1 MATSLFKIGTTDCS
15 DNVVRGSYKVNR
27 TNVYKTYEDANGA
40 THRRFIR
47 EKMSG
52 TFQMFFKLMKD
63 YSDFIE
69 LIEDNKSA
77 TTYAVNCTLYD
88 NYSGEAYTV
97 NAFIDF
103 QPTITQDAGLREY
116 MQVLDITIEER

>member
-1 MATSLFKIGTTDCS
+1 MATSLFKISTTDCS
-15 DNVVRGSYKVNR
+15 DNVVRGSYQVNR
-27 TNVYKTYEDANGA
+27 IDIYKTYEDANGA

-47 EKMSG
+47 KKMTG

-63 YSDFIE
+63 YSDFVE

-77 TTYAVNCTLYD
+77 TTYAVPCTLYD
-88 NYSGEAYTV
+88 NYSGDVYTV

>member
-1 MATSLFKIGTTDCS
+1 MATSLFKIGATDCS
-15 DNVVRGSYKVNR
+15 DNVVRGSYNVNR
-27 TNVYKTYEDANGA
+27 IDVYKTYEDANGA

-47 EKMSG
+47 KKITG
-52 TFQMFFKLMKD
+52 TMQMFFKYMED
-63 YSDFIE
+63 YADFVE
-69 LIEDNKSA
+69 LIEDNKSV
-77 TTYAVNCTLYD
+77 TTFAVTCTLYD
-88 NYSGEAYTV
+88 NYSGELFTV

>member
-1 MATSLFKIGTTDCS
+1 MATSLFKIGTTDVS
-15 DNVVRGSYKVNR
+15 DNIVRGSYKVNR
-27 TNVYKTYEDANGA
+27 IEVYKTYEDANGA

-47 EKMSG
+47 QKMSG
-52 TFQMFFKLMKD
+52 TLQMFFKYMED
-63 YSDFIE
+63 YADFIE

-77 TTYAVNCTLYD
+77 TTYAVTCTLYD
-88 NYSGEAYTV
+88 NYSGELYSV

>member
-1 MATSLFKIGTTDCS
+1 MATSLFMISTTDCS
-15 DNVVRGSYKVNR
+15 DNVVRGSYMVNR
-27 TNVYKTYEDANGA
+27 IDVYKTYEDANGA

-47 EKMSG
+47 KKMTG
-52 TFQMFFKLMKD
+52 KLQMFFKYIED
-63 YSDFIE
+63 YADFVE
-69 LIEDNKSA
+69 LIETNKSA
-77 TTYAVNCTLYD
+77 TTFAVPCTLYD
-88 NYSGEAYTV
+88 NLSGDVYTV

>member
-1 MATSLFKIGTTDCS
+1 MATTLIKIGNTDCS

-27 TNVYKTYEDANGA
+27 IDVYKTYEDANGA
-40 THRRFIR
+40 THRRYIR
-47 EKMSG
+47 KKMSG
-52 TFQMFFKLMKD
+52 TLQMFFKFMSD
-63 YSDFIE
+63 YEDFIE
-69 LIEDNKSA
+69 LIDANKSA
-77 TTYAVNCTLYD
+77 TTYAVACTLYD
-88 NYSGEAYTV
+88 NLSSDVYTV

>member
-1 MATSLFKIGTTDCS
+1 MATSLFKIGTTDVS
-15 DNVVRGSYKVNR
+15 NNIVRGSYMVNR
-27 TNVYKTYEDANGA
+27 IDVYKTYEDANGA

-47 EKMSG
+47 KKMTG
-52 TFQMFFKLMKD
+52 TLQMFFKYMED
-63 YSDFIE
+63 YADFVE
-69 LIEDNKSA
+69 LVETNKSA
-77 TTYAVNCTLYD
+77 TTYAVVCTLYD
-88 NYSGEAYTV
+88 NYSGELYTV